1 MTTTANTPESIT
13 ATTAFLEEELP
24 RLEEHQQTLEK
35 ELASVTDRLSS
46 VRTALAALQALSGTA
61 QLRVSL
67 SDTETVPPPASSAD
81 AETVSDSPAP
91 PVTAQETNATDD
103 TSPATP
109 GRSGTR
115 ASTTRRRAPAKK
127 GGGQKQSSRPAKKAA
142 SAKPAKAPKTAK
154 PVKPVKPVK
163 TTAAKSTTGAAAPAE
178 SGGLTEQVMAI
189 LSKSGGKAVRA
200 RDVAEALGRDD
211 TPKDINTVRS
221 TLDRLVATSRAQRAG
236 RGLYQAP
243 AN

>member
-13 ATTAFLEEELP
+13 ATTALLEEELP
-24 RLEEHQQTLEK
+24 RLEEHQQMLEK
-35 ELASVTDRLSS
+35 ELASVTDRLGS

-61 QLRVSL
+61 QLL
-67 SDTETVPPPASSAD
+67 TPTSDAETVPPPASSAD
-81 AETVSDSPAP
+81 TETVSDTPAP
-91 PVTAQETNATDD
+91 PVTAQENS
-103 TSPATP
+103 TSDATP
-109 GRSGTR
+109 ERSGTR
-115 ASTTRRRAPAKK
+115 ASAARKGPAKK
-127 GGGQKQSSRPAKKAA
+127 AATQKQSRRPAKKAA

-154 PVKPVKPVK
+154 PAK
-163 TTAAKSTTGAAAPAE
+163 TTAAKRTTRAVAPTE
-178 SGGLTEQVMAI
+178 TGGLTEQVLAV

-211 TPKDINTVRS
+211 TLNGINTVRS

-243 AN
+243 AS

>member
-1 MTTTANTPESIT
+1 MEGNLVTTTANAPESIA

-24 RLEEHQQTLEK
+24 RLEEHQQMLEK

-61 QLRVSL
+61 QLRVPS

-91 PVTAQETNATDD
+91 PVASQGSKTPDD
-103 TSPATP
+103 TPAAVP

-115 ASTTRRRAPAKK
+115 APTARRKAPAKK
-127 GGGQKQSSRPAKKAA
+127 GAGQKQSSRPAKKAA

-154 PVKPVKPVK
+154 PVK
-163 TTAAKSTTGAAAPAE
+163 TTAAAVAPAE

-189 LSKSGGKAVRA
+189 LSKSGSKAVRA
-200 RDVAEALGRDD
+200 RDVAEALGRND
-211 TPKDINTVRS
+211 TAGINTVRS

>member
-1 MTTTANTPESIT
+1 MEGNLVTTTANAPESIT

-24 RLEEHQQTLEK
+24 RLEEHQQMLEK

-61 QLRVSL
+61 QLRVPS
-67 SDTETVPPPASSAD
+67 SDTETVPPPVSSAD

-91 PVTAQETNATDD
+91 PVASQGSKTPDD
-103 TSPATP
+103 TPAAVP

-115 ASTTRRRAPAKK
+115 APTARRKAPAKK
-127 GGGQKQSSRPAKKAA
+127 GAGQKQSSRPAKKAA
-142 SAKPAKAPKTAK
+142 STKPAKAPKTAK
-154 PVKPVKPVK
+154 PVK
-163 TTAAKSTTGAAAPAE
+163 TTAAKSTAAAVAPAE

-200 RDVAEALGRDD
+200 RDVAEALGRND
-211 TPKDINTVRS
+211 TPNGINTVRS
-221 TLDRLVATSRAQRAG
+221 TLDRLVATSRARRAG